1 MRRIAHISDLH
12 FGCTDPAVVEGLLA
26 ELNADQPD
34 LVIASGDFTMKA
46 RRREF
51 KEARAFLDKLS
62 SPWFAIPGN
71 HDIPYWDI
79 FERFLD
85 PFFTYRAYI
94 RKDLEPVW
102 SDGEIGVVGINTARR
117 AALERNWSHGRIS
130 VEQIQRT
137 KERLEAFPKG
147 LFKIVVGHHPFM
159 PPPYAPETRIVGR
172 AEEALACFDSL
183 GVKLVLAGH
192 LHRGYA
198 SFRKPILQGE
208 TLVGQ
213 ETKSPEKV
221 KTSELLIVQ
230 ASSATS
236 TRLRGEPNAYN
247 RIKIENGQARLEPR
261 IWDGQTFVSASEAP
275 AEVKAGEAPRS
286 PNAQVP
292 DAHAVAAE

>member
-12 FGCTDPAVVEGLLA
+12 FGRTDPLVVEGLA
-26 ELNADQPD
+26 DELNADRPD

-51 KEARAFLDKLS
+51 KEARAFLDRLS

-71 HDIPYWDI
+71 HDIPYYDI
-79 FERFLD
+79 FERLLD
-85 PFFTYRAYI
+85 PFRTYRAYV

-130 VEQIQRT
+130 HEQIERT
-137 KERLEAFPKG
+137 RERLEAFPEG
-147 LFKIVVGHHPFM
+147 LFKIVVGHHPFI
-159 PPPYAPETRIVGR
+159 PPPHAPETRLVGR
-172 AEEALACFDSL
+172 AEEALACFDQI

-198 SFRKPILQGE
+198 SFRKPIIRGE
-208 TLVGQ
+208 EVVAQ
-213 ETKSPEKV
+213 EQKSPDKV
-221 KTSELLIVQ
+221 KTGDLLIVQ

-247 RIKIENGQARLEPR
+247 RIKIENGRARLEPR
-261 IWDGQTFVSASEAP
+261 LWDGAKFVSATVASD
-275 AEVKAGEAPRS
+275 EVKAGEARNS
-286 PNAQVP
+286 AEP
-292 DAHAVAAE
+292 DAAVAAE